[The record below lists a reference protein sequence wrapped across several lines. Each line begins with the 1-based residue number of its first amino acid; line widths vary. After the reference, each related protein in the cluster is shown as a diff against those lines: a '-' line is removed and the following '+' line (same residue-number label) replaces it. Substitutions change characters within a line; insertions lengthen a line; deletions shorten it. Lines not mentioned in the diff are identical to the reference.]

1 MVHDHLLRWKASL
14 VATEEPSGGDMGH
27 ITGIGGVF
35 FRARRRQDLAAWYHE
50 TLGLPVTD
58 AATARLGDTV
68 WAAFDHD
75 TSYFGPTRQDYMVN
89 YRVDDLDAAIARLHR
104 GGASVSPEIQIDRYG
119 RFTWAE
125 DPEGNRFELWEPVPG
140 TDPEPQPEAQPEA
153 PPKVSW
159 RRRS

>member
-1 MVHDHLLRWKASL
+1 M
-14 VATEEPSGGDMGH
+14 TNEEPSGGEGH

-35 FRARRRQDLAAWYHE
+35 FRARRREELAAWYHE

-68 WAAFDHD
+68 WAAFDQD

-89 YRVDDLDAAIARLHR
+89 YRVDDLDAAIARLR
-104 GGASVSPEIQIDRYG
+104 RARTSVSPEIQVDHYG

-125 DPEGNRFELWEPVPG
+125 DPEGNRFELWEPNPG
-140 TDPEPQPEAQPEA
+140 TQPAIHPAVEPEAQPDAQSEA
-153 PPKVSW
+153 RPKASW
-159 RRRS
+159 RRRSPKGSG